1 MYPCTVLN
9 IIRGKEVVVDQAAV
23 PGQSPLE
30 EVGLWVEGVQE
41 SLDIKQQSLE
51 TSYPENMTA
60 GGFHQMA
67 ALWSLG
73 SSW

>member
-1 MYPCTVLN
+1 MD
-9 IIRGKEVVVDQAAV
+9 KAAV

-30 EVGLWVEGVQE
+30 EVGLWVQE
-41 SLDIKQQSLE
+41 PMDIKQQSLE
-51 TSYPENMTA
+51 TSCPENMTA

-73 SSW
+73 SSR